1 MVCHQASP
9 SVRCLLVIWSSA
21 GWLVV
26 MALAWCSCMWNS
38 AAGGGG
44 PCILRVAQGI
54 VNLIKTLQKRGVAV
68 YMISGGFREDI
79 MPIAKYLGVP
89 KENVF
94 ANRMNWWV
102 LWWCCVC

>member
-1 MVCHQASP
+1 MLRSLKTKVIKKERSVPHSKCHT
-9 SVRCLLVIWSSA
+9 
-21 GWLVV
+21 
-26 MALAWCSCMWNS
+26 
-38 AAGGGG
+38 
-44 PCILRVAQGI
+44 QGI

-94 ANRMNWWV
+94 ANRMNWCV
-102 LWWCCVC
+102 ACTGARWCTAGFSQLSTGDLA